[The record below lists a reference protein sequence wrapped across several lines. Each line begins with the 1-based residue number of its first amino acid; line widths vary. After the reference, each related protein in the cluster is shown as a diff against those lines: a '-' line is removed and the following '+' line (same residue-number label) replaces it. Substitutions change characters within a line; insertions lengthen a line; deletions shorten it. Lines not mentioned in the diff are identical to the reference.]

1 MKKILFAFL
10 FALIFSGCTS
20 TWIGDSNDFVITKIE
35 YSKSADKHRVY
46 IKGECCKNLHYFYTT
61 ERYRVGDTL
70 TIGLNKRDTIY
81 E

>member
-1 MKKILFAFL
+1 MKKILLVIVSFL
-10 FALIFSGCTS
+10 MLSGCTN
-20 TWIGDSNDFVITKIE
+20 WMGNSNDYVISKIA
-35 YSKSADKHRVY
+35 YSESGNNYRVY
-46 IKGECCKNLHYFYTT
+46 IKGENCKVLHYFYTN

>member
-1 MKKILFAFL
+1 MRKILLILISF
-10 FALIFSGCTS
+10 LIFSSCSS

-35 YSKSADKHRVY
+35 YSRSADNYRVF
-46 IKGECCKNLHYFYTT
+46 IKGTGCKETHYFYTT

-70 TIGLNKRDTIY
+70 TLGLNKRDTIY

>member
-1 MKKILFAFL
+1 MKKILFILL
-10 FALIFSGCTS
+10 FSLIFSGCTN
-20 TWIGDSNDFVITKIE
+20 WIGNSNSYVISKIAYSESANE
-35 YSKSADKHRVY
+35 YRVY
-46 IKGECCKNLHYFYTT
+46 IKGKDCKVDHYFYTN